1 MTHADFY
8 STQTSKGTII
18 TFDNDNTQ
26 SITKNK
32 KNEH

>member
-18 TFDNDNTQ
+18 TFDNTQ
-26 SITKNK
+26 SITENK